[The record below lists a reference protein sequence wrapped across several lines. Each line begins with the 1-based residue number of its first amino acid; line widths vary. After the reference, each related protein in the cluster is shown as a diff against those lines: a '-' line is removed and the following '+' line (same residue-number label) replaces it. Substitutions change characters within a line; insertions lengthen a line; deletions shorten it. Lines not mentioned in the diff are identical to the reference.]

1 MKRYL
6 IVIEQTQDG
15 FSSYSPDLPGCV
27 STGTTP
33 RETEENMRAA
43 IEFHIEGL
51 RKEGFPVPE
60 PRTSSSYIE
69 LPA

>member
-6 IVIEQTQDG
+6 IVIEQTQNS
-15 FSSYSPDLPGCV
+15 FSIYSPDLPGCV
-27 STGTTP
+27 STGKTP
-33 RETEENMRAA
+33 KETEENMRAE

-51 RKEGFPVPE
+51 CKEGFPVPE
-60 PRTSSSYIE
+60 PHTSCSYVE